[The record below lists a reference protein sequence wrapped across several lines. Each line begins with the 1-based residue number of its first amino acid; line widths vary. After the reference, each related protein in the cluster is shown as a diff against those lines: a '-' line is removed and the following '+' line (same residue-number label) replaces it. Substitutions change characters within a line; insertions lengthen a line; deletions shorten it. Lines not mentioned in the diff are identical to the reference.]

1 MPPITLRTAFPADR
15 DTVIELIHQ
24 LNVFEADLVGDR
36 RRDYGAAAEYYD
48 ELMQRLSRRNG
59 RVVLAEG
66 EGVIVGAMGF
76 SLDQDA
82 AYVADTLR
90 NHGTVTDLIVHNDWR
105 GRGIGQMLLK
115 EAERLTREA
124 GLKRLFIGV
133 LVANERAERTY
144 RAFGFEP
151 YVSIMSKEVWEAG

>member
-1 MPPITLRTAFPADR
+1 MSPITHRTALPADR
-15 DTVIELIHQ
+15 DAIIELIHQ

-59 RVVLAEG
+59 RIVLAQAEG
-66 EGVIVGAMGF
+66 ITVGAMGF

-82 AYVADTLR
+82 AYVADDFR

-105 GRGIGQMLLK
+105 GKGHRTDA
-115 EAERLTREA
+115 AEGGRASDEGGRLETPVHR
-124 GLKRLFIGV
+124 RP
-133 LVANERAERTY
+133 RRQ
-144 RAFGFEP
+144 
-151 YVSIMSKEVWEAG
+151 

>member
-1 MPPITLRTAFPADR
+1 MSSIALRTALPFDK
-15 DTVIELIHQ
+15 DKVVELIHR

-36 RRDYGAAAEYYD
+36 RRDYAAAAEYYD

-59 RVVLAEG
+59 RIVLADAQG
-66 EGVIVGAMGF
+66 LVVAAMGF

-82 AYVADTLR
+82 AYVTDDVR

-105 GRGIGQMLLK
+105 GRGIGQMLLT
-115 EAERLTREA
+115 EAERLTKEA
-124 GLKRLFIGV
+124 GLRRLVIGA

-151 YVSIMSKEVWEAG
+151 YVSILSKEL